1 MQQGRARRYPFLRRR
16 WWIISVVLAIGGWL
30 VLSQYGIVTRFKL
43 ESVNSRLDIALEQE
57 RRRLDS
63 LRIYR
68 RRLLYDTLLLEQ
80 LAREQFGMIRP
91 DEAVIIVADSNR

>member
-1 MQQGRARRYPFLRRR
+1 MQQTWARKYLFLRRR
-16 WWIISVVLAIGGWL
+16 WWIIGVVLVVGGWL
-30 VLSQYGIVTRFKL
+30 VLSQYGIVTRIKL

-63 LRIYR
+63 LRTYR

-80 LAREQFGMIRP
+80 LAREQYGMILP
-91 DEAVIIVADSNR
+91 GETVIIVTDSSH